1 MVLALR
7 GAAVWQDF
15 CLQRSSPL
23 ARLVLCSSFRSGSNG
38 WAPIAIWLRTLSVTY
53 LLTSA
58 EELSRITSLAVEPGD
73 GLYERAFSKLL
84 IAGKNQRSQLQLLAL
99 RLRSRMA
106 FLQQT
111 TPLHLFVV
119 TLRCEHSCPY
129 CQVSRRSADRDRY
142 DMSGETAMRG
152 LRVALSAPPRSIKI
166 EFQGGEPLLNFDL
179 IQKIVI
185 EAERQSAAAGKTVTF
200 VITTNL
206 ALLTN
211 EVLAFCREHSIL
223 ISTSLDGP
231 ADLHN
236 RNRPRP
242 GGNSHA
248 LAEAGIRRVQ
258 HVLGHDRV
266 GALMTTTEASL
277 ERVEDIVDE
286 YVRLDLDG
294 IFLRPLSPYGFAI
307 KTKQFGKYDANQWLA
322 FYERGL
328 RHILDL
334 NKRGCHFRE
343 FYATLLLKRMLTDR
357 PTGYVD
363 LRSPAGIGLGAL
375 VYNYD
380 GKVFASDEGRMLAEM
395 GDRTFELG
403 DLAADDYRSL
413 ILSEKLVD
421 LVSASLTQCAPQC
434 STCAFEPHCGADPV
448 YHHATQ
454 ADPVGI
460 KPLSEFCARH
470 KGLFRLLFEL
480 LEGSP
485 EDAAVLRRWA
495 AA

>member
-1 MVLALR
+1 MAKFLPWAEF
-7 GAAVWQDF
+7 AP
-15 CLQRSSPL
+15 SSPGDL
-23 ARLVLCSSFRSGSNG
+23 QLLPLRFERLGTDRY
-38 WAPIAIWLRTLSVTY
+38 LSANLVGNA
-53 LLTSA
+53 LLLSA
-58 EELSRITSLAVEPGD
+58 DELGRVASLDLTPGD
-73 GLYERAFSKLL
+73 GLYERAFAKLL
-84 IAGKNQRSQLQLLAL
+84 IAHKGQRSQLQLLAL

-106 FLQQT
+106 FLREA

-129 CQVSRRSADRDRY
+129 CQVSRRSVDRDRY
-142 DMSGETAMRG
+142 DMSEETAMRG
-152 LRVALSAPPRSIKI
+152 LDVALSAPSRHIKI

-179 IQKIVI
+179 IQKIVL
-185 EAERQSAAAGKTVTF
+185 EAERRSAVAGKVATY

-206 ALLTN
+206 ALLTDDI
-211 EVLAFCREHSIL
+211 LSFCRDHGIL

-248 LAEAGIRRVQ
+248 LAEAGIRRAQ
-258 HVLGHDRV
+258 AVLGFDRI

-277 ERVEDIVDE
+277 DRIEEIVDE

-307 KTKQFGKYDANQWLA
+307 KTKQFQKYDARRWLA

-328 RHILDL
+328 RYIIDI
-334 NKRGCHFRE
+334 NKRGQHFQE
-343 FYATLLLKRMLTDR
+343 FYAALLLKRMLTDR
-357 PTGYVD
+357 PIGYVD

-403 DLAADDYRSL
+403 DLASDDYRSL
-413 ILSEKLVD
+413 VLSDKLVH
-421 LVSASLTQCAPQC
+421 LVDASLTQCAPQC
-434 STCAFEPHCGADPV
+434 STCAYEPHCGADPV

-454 ADPVGI
+454 SDPVGI
-460 KPLSEFCARH
+460 KPLSEFCARQ
-470 KGLFRLLFEL
+470 KGIMGLLFEL
-480 LEGSP
+480 LETAP